1 MRNLS
6 ILKFKIII
14 FTLIFLKK
22 IKKSIY
28 NYIHFFLIIINKKV
42 VIKKLLGLIN
52 LIKAEIFYI
61 YKLVKVD
68 IIYKDKNLIFV
79 IF

>member
-28 NYIHFFLIIINKKV
+28 NYIYFFLIIINKKV

-68 IIYKDKNLIFV
+68 IIYKDKNLIFI